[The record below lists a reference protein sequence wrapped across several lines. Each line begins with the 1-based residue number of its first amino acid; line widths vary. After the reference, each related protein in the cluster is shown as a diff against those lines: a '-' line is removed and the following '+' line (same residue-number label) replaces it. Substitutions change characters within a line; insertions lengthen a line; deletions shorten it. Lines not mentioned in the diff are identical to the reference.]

1 MRAIRHSEA
10 VTASSFRRIALI
22 MVLALSTIAV
32 FGQRSGASHSRP
44 SRSGQQIFAS
54 SCSGCHGL
62 DGRGSER
69 APGVAGNPKVQRMS
83 DQQVFR
89 IISEGV
95 AGTGM
100 PAFHSLSEEERHALV
115 KHLRSLEGSGRAGT
129 LPGNP
134 VSGKTLFFG
143 KGQCSSCHMAA
154 GQGGFL
160 GPDLTAFAHSK
171 SAQELRGAIN
181 HPASDHKPRSRR
193 VVATMREGRKFEGIV
208 RNEDNFSLQLQD
220 MDGSFHFLDRSDIQT
235 LEDDPHPFIPQDYGE
250 RLSRSELDDLA
261 SYLMS
266 VARTRKAGPPRREE
280 E

>member
-1 MRAIRHSEA
+1 ML
-10 VTASSFRRIALI
+10 TASSFRRIALFT
-22 MVLALSTIAV
+22 VFALSTIPL
-32 FGQRSGASHSRP
+32 FGQRSGPPLSRR

-69 APGVAGNPKVQRMS
+69 APGIAGNPKVQRMS

-100 PAFHSLSEEERHALV
+100 PAFDSLSEEERHALV

-171 SAQELRGAIN
+171 SAQELREAIS
-181 HPASDHKPRSRR
+181 HPASRRYPRTRR
-193 VVATMREGRKFEGIV
+193 VVATMREGRRFEGIV
-208 RNEDNFSLQLQD
+208 RNEDNFSLQLQAI
-220 MDGSFHFLDRSDIQT
+220 DGSFHFLDRSDIQI
-235 LEDDPHPFIPQDYGE
+235 LEDDPHPFVPQDYGE
-250 RLSRSELDDLA
+250 RLSQSELDDLA

-280 E
+280 D

>member
-1 MRAIRHSEA
+1 MRAIRHSEI
-10 VTASSFRRIALI
+10 VTSSSFRRIALI
-22 MVLALSTIAV
+22 TMLALSTIAV
-32 FGQRSGASHSRP
+32 FGQRSGSPVSRR

-69 APGVAGNPKVQRMS
+69 APGIAGNPKVQRMS
-83 DQQVFR
+83 DQQVLR

-100 PAFHSLSEEERHALV
+100 PAFHSLTQDERHALV

-134 VSGKTLFFG
+134 VSGKTLFSG
-143 KGQCSSCHMAA
+143 KGQCSGCHMVA

-171 SAQELRGAIN
+171 SPQELRQAIS
-181 HPASDHKPRSRR
+181 HPASDRNRR
-193 VVATMREGRKFEGIV
+193 TRHIVATIREGRKIEGIV
-208 RNEDNFSLQLQD
+208 RNEDNFSLQLQA
-220 MDGSFHFLDRSDIQT
+220 MDGSFYFLNRSDIQSM
-235 LEDDPHPFIPQDYGE
+235 EDDPHPFIPQDYGE
-250 RLSRSELDDLA
+250 RLSRSELDDLV

-266 VARTRKAGPPRREE
+266 VARTRKAGPARREE